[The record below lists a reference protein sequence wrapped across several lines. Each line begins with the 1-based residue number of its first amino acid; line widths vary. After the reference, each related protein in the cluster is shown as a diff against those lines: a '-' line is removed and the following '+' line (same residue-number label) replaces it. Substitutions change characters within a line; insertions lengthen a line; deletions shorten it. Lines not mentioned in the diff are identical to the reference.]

1 MENLRLICLMLLV
14 STMAVAQTT
23 SAGRI
28 FTCDSL
34 PIVKPNSFSSS
45 DFMYVKKDSST
56 WMWKVRWLQAP
67 IRLNAK
73 DGKDGQQGVQGIQ
86 GVQGVAGVCPP
97 CNGTTSMKG
106 FVSNWTE
113 FVQAYNDKSIKT
125 ITLTANITQTSKWR
139 LDNNY
144 SGITCVNGNGYEWI
158 IPSNIDTGIIKT
170 YPSLTA
176 ANQGIDNQ
184 LRFENI
190 IFKGNNNICMFIEAT
205 YGSKIE
211 GCRFYQFKYAI
222 DFRWCMGAIIEQCYF
237 WENYVSIHLD
247 YARFVGGSNS
257 ESQSNHPFIAHN
269 KFRSKAGG
277 LADIELIAVSGA
289 IEYHDIHEGD
299 EFGGDYHVIF
309 NDANSTVVKDLTIE
323 SDHIEN
329 IARIASYDITMKEGI
344 ASYNKSFSQKNNL
357 VRFTSSAYAK
367 LIVSNVAWLTS
378 GSKFENVRSEGRWI
392 FENLPSSFTPTS
404 TDRWIGA
411 MPINSRYDFNE
422 SDGQKS
428 TIFLNGRK
436 L

>member
-1 MENLRLICLMLLV
+1 
-14 STMAVAQTT
+14 
-23 SAGRI
+23 
-28 FTCDSL
+28 
-34 PIVKPNSFSSS
+34 
-45 DFMYVKKDSST
+45 
-56 WMWKVRWLQAP
+56 MWKLGWYKAP
-67 IRLNAK
+67 IRFNAK
-73 DGKDGQQGVQGIQ
+73 DGKDGQQGIQ
-86 GVQGVAGVCPP
+86 GVQGQQGVPGVCPP
-97 CNGTTSMKG
+97 CNGGTNVKG

-113 FVQAYNDKSIKT
+113 FVQAYNDKSIRS

-139 LDNNY
+139 LDPNY
-144 SGITCVNGNGYEWI
+144 SGITVVNGNGYEWI
-158 IPSNIDTGIIKT
+158 IPSNIDTAIIKT

-184 LRFENI
+184 LRFSNI

-257 ESQSNHPFIAHN
+257 DSQSNHPFIAHN
-269 KFRSKAGG
+269 KFRSTVGG

-299 EFGGDYHVIF
+299 EFGGDYHVVF
-309 NDANSTVVKDLTIE
+309 KDMNSNVVKDFTSE
-323 SDHIEN
+323 SNHIEN

-344 ASYNKSFSQKNNL
+344 AVYNKSYSQKDNIF
-357 VRFTSSAYAK
+357 RFTSTAYSK
-367 LIVSNVAWLTS
+367 MIVSNIPWLTG
-378 GSKFENVRSEGRWI
+378 GSKFENINSEGRWS
-392 FENLPSSFTPTS
+392 FENLPSAFTPFSTS
-404 TDRWIGA
+404 YWKGT
-411 MPINSRYDFNE
+411 MPINSRWNIWDAN
-422 SDGQKS
+422 GQQPVIYLG
-428 TIFLNGRK
+428 TRK